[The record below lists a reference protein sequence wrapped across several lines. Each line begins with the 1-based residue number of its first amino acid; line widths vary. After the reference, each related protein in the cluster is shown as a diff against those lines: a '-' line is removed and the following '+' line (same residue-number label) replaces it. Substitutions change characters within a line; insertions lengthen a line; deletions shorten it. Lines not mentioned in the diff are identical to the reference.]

1 MSTSDDDVAGYDVVS
16 MAPPSLIPNVAPVD
30 VSVLVPIRDEAAFIR
45 ETSRAIT
52 SQDFQGSVEFLM
64 IDGASQDGTRTIL
77 DELAL
82 HDPRVRVLDNP
93 QGDLASALCIGLD
106 AARGEFVAKMDA
118 HTHFPRSYLRAG
130 VDRLRQGDVN
140 WVSGPPIPH
149 GVNPWSRQV
158 GLALG
163 TRMGMGGSG
172 KWPAAF
178 QTGDREQERE
188 LDTGVFSG
196 VWRRS
201 VLQRLGGWDP
211 KWPVNEDSEL
221 ASRYLAAGER
231 ILCLW
236 SMGAHY
242 VPRSSPRSLA
252 RQYFH
257 YGYYRVKTAIRHPAS
272 MRASHLAPP
281 AMVAVLAAGALGG
294 KHGRR
299 LARLSL
305 LSYGVA
311 QAQVCLR
318 VARGGAREDAVM
330 LPAVLTTMHL
340 SFGAGY
346 LTGCLRFGVPLA
358 GLRRLVERD
367 GARRDERS
375 AVRVQN
381 VRAPETAHTSSRRSG

>member
-1 MSTSDDDVAGYDVVS
+1 MALLRMTRDVD
-16 MAPPSLIPNVAPVD
+16 PVD
-30 VSVLVPIRDEAAFIR
+30 VSVLVPIRNEAAFIR

-52 SQDFQGSVEFLM
+52 AQDFHGSVEFLM
-64 IDGASQDGTRTIL
+64 IDGASQDDTRSIL

-82 HDPRVRVLDNP
+82 YDPRVRVLDNP
-93 QGDLASALCIGLD
+93 RGDLASALGIGLS

-118 HTHFPRSYLRAG
+118 HTYFPPTYLQIG

-149 GVNPWSRQV
+149 GVDPWSRRV
-158 GLALG
+158 ALALG
-163 TRMGMGGSG
+163 TRLGVGGSG

-178 QTGDREQERE
+178 QADTREDEKE

-196 VWRRS
+196 VFRRS

-211 KWPVNEDSEL
+211 GWPVNEDSEL
-221 ASRYLAAGER
+221 ASRYLATGER
-231 ILCLW
+231 ILCVW

-242 VPRSSPRSLA
+242 VPRSSLRGLA
-252 RQYFH
+252 RQYCR
-257 YGYYRVKTAIRHPAS
+257 YGYYRVKTANRHPSS

-281 AMVAVLAAGALGG
+281 AMLAILAAGALGG
-294 KHGRR
+294 RRSRR
-299 LARLSL
+299 LAGLSL
-305 LSYGVA
+305 LSYGAA
-311 QAQVCLR
+311 QAQACLR
-318 VARGGAREDAVM
+318 VARGGARQDAVM

-346 LTGCLRFGVPLA
+346 LAGCLRFGVPFA
-358 GLRRLVERD
+358 GLRRLVECG

-381 VRAPETAHTSSRRSG
+381 TRAPESAYTSSRPSP